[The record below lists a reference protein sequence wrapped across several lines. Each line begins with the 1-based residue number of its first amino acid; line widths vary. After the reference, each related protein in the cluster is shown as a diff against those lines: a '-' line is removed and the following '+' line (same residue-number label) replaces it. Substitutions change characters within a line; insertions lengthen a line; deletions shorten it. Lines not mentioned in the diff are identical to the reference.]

1 MSNLIFLSVDDI
13 AKQLPSDTTG
23 LQMHVKSL
31 WNVLVIQSAI
41 YGNNVQ
47 KKIIKKNSDDDDNDE
62 QTRNLPAVL
71 SQAGLKPL
79 HKGNKTVYKHDK
91 YSHWV
96 Q

>member
-1 MSNLIFLSVDDI
+1 
-13 AKQLPSDTTG
+13 
-23 LQMHVKSL
+23 MH
-31 WNVLVIQSAI
+31 VIQSAI

-47 KKIIKKNSDDDDNDE
+47 KNHEEKQRRRDNNDE

-71 SQAGLKPL
+71 SLAGLKPL
-79 HKGNKTVYKHDK
+79 QKGNKTVYKHDK